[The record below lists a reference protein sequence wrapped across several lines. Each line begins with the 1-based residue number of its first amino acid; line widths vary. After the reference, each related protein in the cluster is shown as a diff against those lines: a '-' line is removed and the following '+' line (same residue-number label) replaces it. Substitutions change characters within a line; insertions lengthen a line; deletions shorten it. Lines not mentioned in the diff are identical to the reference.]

1 MNSLDSDTSH
11 WTSWT
16 SWTLINHL
24 ANTFPLDQGMDPLP
38 EDVCFCLDLFLLKH
52 CFALDP
58 MTWTTYLSRGLPFVT
73 DDTGTHLRLQ

>member
-24 ANTFPLDQGMDPLP
+24 ANTFPLGQGMDPLP
-38 EDVCFCLDLFLLKH
+38 EDVCFCLDLFLLKQ

-58 MTWTTYLSRGLPFVT
+58 MTWTTYLSRGLLIR
-73 DDTGTHLRLQ
+73 H